1 MVVTE
6 DNWLEADRRVFNSKK
21 EYIQGALRGDTGI
34 IDGVT
39 EENKENIF
47 YMLMFCL
54 CVPQSRAIKAEE
66 AIQKLRSMKFYS
78 ETISLEDVVKT
89 MLKLVRFHTVK
100 SERLVEAKNKF
111 SSVLWDTLKQK
122 YTLYKESKNLK
133 EREQVLLGVRQ
144 FLIKNVK
151 GLGMKTS
158 SHFLRNIGM
167 GGLAILDI
175 HVIDGLRKRGMIDI
189 EKLSQ
194 LQEEY
199 LGIEQIMKGYA
210 DLVGI
215 SIDELDLLLWSQK
228 TGYVFK

>member
-54 CVPQSRAIKAEE
+54 CVPQSKAIKAEE
-66 AIQKLRSMKFYS
+66 AIQKLRAMKFYS
-78 ETISLEDVVKT
+78 ETFSLTEIIKTIS
-89 MLKLVRFHTVK
+89 KLVRFQTVK
-100 SERLVEAKNKF
+100 SERLIEAKNKF
-111 SSVLWDTLKQK
+111 FDVLWSTLKQK
-122 YTLYKESKNLK
+122 YVLYKENKTLK
-133 EREQVLLGVRQ
+133 EKEFVLLGVRQ

-194 LQEEY
+194 SQEEY
-199 LGIEQIMKGYA
+199 VDIEQIMKGYA
-210 DLVGI
+210 ELVGI
-215 SIDELDLLLWSQK
+215 SIDQLDLLLWSQK